1 MRSGGR
7 SGLFAELL
15 LQVVELGLHGRVHL
29 RPVDLVLEQVAI
41 DVGFGPAA
49 AGRLEVA
56 PRRLLRR
63 RPARLRALPAVA
75 VLLGQLRQIAVG
87 ERQLLPLRRQ
97 LLLEHPDPLPVP
109 CRELLRDLHGFR
121 IGHLRRQGTTALGIR
136 KLLLLGG
143 EQPLGRRQRIAHRSD
158 RHLRF
163 QKSGMELRSAQ
174 PGIARRRMVGK
185 ELLEPGPEPFK
196 HGGIVRVAEWPNGT
210 DRLGGRQ
217 GSGRVTLSGMRH
229 AILLLPLIGLLGCS
243 QGRSS
248 SACGITA
255 IAGAT
260 MLLQEFGVP
269 EQTLGSPPANLPPR
283 LVARVAAGPAFES
296 VVGRTAD
303 SGWVIGVEGPMP
315 ERIKP
320 RFGVLILDLQGAARG
335 VMVFE
340 SEAIRGAP
348 QIGRLSVDTLM
359 LPLLGI
365 QLDPSRF
372 EDPACPLFPDSVLQ

>member
-1 MRSGGR
+1 MI
-7 SGLFAELL
+7 
-15 LQVVELGLHGRVHL
+15 QLGLDGGVHL
-29 RPVDLVLEQVAI
+29 RTVELMLQQIAVHIGLR
-41 DVGFGPAA
+41 PASA
-49 AGRLEVA
+49 RRLEI
-56 PRRLLRR
+56 PPGRLLRR
-63 RPARLRALPAVA
+63 CPPRLGTLPAVA
-75 VLLGQLRQIAVG
+75 VLQGQLGEVAIG
-87 ERQLLPLRRQ
+87 ERQLLALRRQ
-97 LLLEHPDPLPVP
+97 LLLEYADPFPVSR
-109 CRELLRDLHGFR
+109 RELLRDLHRLR
-121 IGHLRRQGTTALGIR
+121 IGYLRRQGTTPLGIGQ
-136 KLLLLGG
+136 LLLFRSQ
-143 EQPLGRRQRIAHRSD
+143 QPFGHRQGVAHRSHRD
-158 RHLRF
+158 LGF
-163 QKSGMELRSAQ
+163 QEGGVELRGAE
-174 PGIARRRMVGK
+174 PGIVRRRVVGK

-217 GSGRVTLSGMRH
+217 GSGRVTLFDMRH
-229 AILLLPLIGLLGCS
+229 AILLWPLVGLLGCS

-248 SACGITA
+248 GACGITA

-269 EQTLGSPPANLPPR
+269 DQTLGSPPANLPPR

-296 VVGRTAD
+296 VVGRMAD
-303 SGWVIGVEGPMP
+303 SGWVIGVEGPIP

-320 RFGVLILDLQGAARG
+320 RFGVLILDPKGTARG